1 MQPKRPFL
9 PEFDGNRHDA
19 KAGPMRWPRHRAF
32 GKPPRK
38 LLHPPFELGAAGER
52 LRLIRGPGA
61 DLTVARPAREI
72 GVSLLPGDQFDRT
85 PDDNIAVQR
94 LPHKTKPRVTGW
106 RTVL

>member
-19 KAGPMRWPRHRAF
+19 KAGPMRRTRHCVF

-52 LRLIRGPGA
+52 LRMIRGPSA
-61 DLTVARPAREI
+61 DLTVAQPAREI
-72 GVSLLPGDQFDRT
+72 GVTLLGREQFDRT
-85 PDDNIAVQR
+85 LDAN
-94 LPHKTKPRVTGW
+94 L
-106 RTVL
+106 TVLVRPTSTKLR